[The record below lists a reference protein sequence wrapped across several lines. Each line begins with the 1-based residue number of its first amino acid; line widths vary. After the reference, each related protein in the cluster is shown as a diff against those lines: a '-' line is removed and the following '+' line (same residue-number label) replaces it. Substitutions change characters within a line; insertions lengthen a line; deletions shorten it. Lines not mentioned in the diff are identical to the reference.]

1 MPMLLDTGAEVTILS
16 TNFLRRL
23 FPGQEFPDRGRS
35 VRSLGGNHI
44 AVKGP
49 VMLTTEICC
58 QVLQHPVYFCDGA
71 TTPLLGYDVVSA
83 ASLVIDIEV
92 RQVWSKHTVQYGH
105 TESFTPPTTEPST
118 ATNLA
123 TVRRSSTTA
132 PTTVNSTATN
142 PSTVCSAST
151 TTSTAA
157 HSTAINPS
165 SLRRSSTTTLTTAD
179 PSTTT
184 PSATTTRDTT
194 TTLLE
199 TVRLPSCESSRPSH
213 YCLATSTSPS
223 TTTDL
228 DDSARTTATVTPTA
242 NSTDSTYL
250 DPRAPTFTSRFISTP
265 SSTATHPSVSVL
277 LPVDSTSTAVP
288 DPYAIDGEVSR
299 CDEFERG

>member
-1 MPMLLDTGAEVTILS
+1 
-16 TNFLRRL
+16 
-23 FPGQEFPDRGRS
+23 
-35 VRSLGGNHI
+35 
-44 AVKGP
+44 
-49 VMLTTEICC
+49 MLTIEICC
-58 QVLQHPVYFCDGA
+58 QVLNHPVYFCDGV
-71 TTPLLGYDVVSA
+71 TTPLLGNDVVSA
-83 ASLVIDIEV
+83 ASLVIDTEA
-92 RQVWSKHTVQYGH
+92 RQVWSKHTVPYGH

-118 ATNLA
+118 AANPA
-123 TVRRSSTTA
+123 TVHRSSTTV
-132 PTTVNSTATN
+132 P
-142 PSTVCSAST
+142 T
-151 TTSTAA
+151 TTSTTA
-157 HSTAINPS
+157 HSTATNPS
-165 SLRRSSTTTLTTAD
+165 SLRRSSTTTPTTAD

-184 PSATTTRDTT
+184 PSTTTSTTRDTT
-194 TTLLE
+194 TTPLE